1 MFDAK
6 NLLNMMLGAVQNQ
19 GSAGA
24 QGGAGL
30 QGGLGGM
37 LGGLM
42 NNLQQGTQGAG
53 GAAGNL
59 TNVLGSVLGGLQA
72 QSQQGLQNAQNA
84 AQQGNLAAQAGSLL
98 QGNMGTLLAGGL
110 AGLVAGR
117 AMGGGLAKLGGLA
130 LVGGL
135 AYKAMQAYQAGQ
147 APQQT
152 AQQLSAPTI
161 DAAPVGSGFAEGDG
175 DDNARALLMVRSMVA
190 AAAADGHIDDMERQR
205 IVGGLQQAGLDDEA
219 AAFLQAEFDNPASV
233 DGLLELATTPEL
245 ATQVYAAA
253 RLAVEP
259 DTEHDA
265 VFLNELAG
273 RLGLDEQLVAHI
285 DAAAAQ
291 VTGTQ
296 AV

>member
-6 NLLNMMLGAVQNQ
+6 NLLNMMLGAAQNS
-19 GSAGA
+19 GAAGA

-37 LGGLM
+37 LGGVL
-42 NNLQQGTQGAG
+42 NSLQQGTQGAG

-117 AMGGGLAKLGGLA
+117 TMGGGLAKLGGLA

-135 AYKAMQAYQAGQ
+135 AYKALQAYQAGQ

-152 AQQLSAPTI
+152 AQQLTAPTI
-161 DAAPVGSGFAEGDG
+161 EAAPVGSGFAEGDG

-219 AAFLQAEFDNPASV
+219 AAFLQSEFDNPATV
-233 DGLLELATTPEL
+233 DGLLELAPTPEL
-245 ATQVYAAA
+245 AAQVYAAA

-259 DTEHDA
+259 DTDHET

>member
-259 DTEHDA
+259 DTEHEA